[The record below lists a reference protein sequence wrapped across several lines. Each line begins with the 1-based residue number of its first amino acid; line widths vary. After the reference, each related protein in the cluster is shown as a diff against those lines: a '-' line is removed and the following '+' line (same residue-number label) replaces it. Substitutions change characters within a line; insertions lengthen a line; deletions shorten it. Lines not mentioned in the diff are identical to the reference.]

1 MRAIS
6 IAATGSSMGDGSAR
20 VIGFSFAM
28 ASRLSEI
35 EIAPPIQQRLRGL
48 RLPSPDVGRVVL
60 IKHSLEVI

>member
-1 MRAIS
+1 
-6 IAATGSSMGDGSAR
+6 MGDGSAR
-20 VIGFSFAM
+20 VIGFSF